1 MVGALPRGKK
11 KHVSGLLQMMEN
23 IPEAFLSLL
32 FKSEEDSKQ
41 SRGRP
46 MGTELTAGNRVPLEQ
61 WRGFCCYRAPDLQ
74 TALEALNAQASEQ
87 EGTGR

>member
-1 MVGALPRGKK
+1 MAGALPR
-11 KHVSGLLQMMEN
+11 VSGLLQMMEN

-32 FKSEEDSKQ
+32 FRSEEDSKQ
-41 SRGRP
+41 SWGRP
-46 MGTELTAGNRVPLEQ
+46 MGTELTAGNQVPREQ

-74 TALEALNAQASEQ
+74 TALKALDVRGSEQ